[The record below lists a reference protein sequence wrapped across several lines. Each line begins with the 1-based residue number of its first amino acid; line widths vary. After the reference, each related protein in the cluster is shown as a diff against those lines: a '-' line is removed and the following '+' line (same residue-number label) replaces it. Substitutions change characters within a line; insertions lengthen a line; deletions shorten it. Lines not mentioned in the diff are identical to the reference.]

1 VILPPQRSE
10 SNGWCGQLWSRVG
23 RSPREGALDRV
34 QLQANR
40 VPGVSELNLHGV
52 VDGVDGVTHAL
63 DLKPRLV
70 DGDLNGVENLL
81 LVREEAGLVL
91 LPGIRLQDLVDGTRF
106 RRERLRGRE
115 TAADREASWVV
126 VIGKLQGGDRPG
138 SDTRCKVSL
147 D

>member
-1 VILPPQRSE
+1 
-10 SNGWCGQLWSRVG
+10 
-23 RSPREGALDRV
+23 
-34 QLQANR
+34 
-40 VPGVSELNLHGV
+40 
-52 VDGVDGVTHAL
+52 
-63 DLKPRLV
+63 
-70 DGDLNGVENLL
+70 
-81 LVREEAGLVL
+81 VREEAGLVL

-106 RRERLRGRE
+106 RRERLHGRE